1 MTSRYVVSSSLRL
14 TILPSGRLAAGD
26 SIWRTP
32 RELPPEALPVLLAF
46 ARPTSI
52 DAAQAALG
60 KHALGRD
67 RLVEIVDTLLEQNFL
82 AVADSAQVSIG
93 GFAALDVHLRMLRDS
108 YRVLAYKIAINRHVR
123 GKSVLEIGCGVG
135 VLSLLAEK
143 AGARRVIAVEET
155 SIADIAQTMFER
167 NGSKIDLRR
176 GNSRDVELDEKVEVV
191 IHEILGNDPLG
202 EDLLPILADARHR
215 FLAPGGRMIPGRL
228 QIACVGFHVDD
239 RPWLGPR
246 EAARRAR
253 ELDTLYGLDFS
264 AFADA
269 IEEKPSAFSR
279 LPPHFDSGD
288 LTTHI
293 LTREC
298 IVADIDLH
306 HDLDE
311 SPFGAAPEL
320 IVERSGRLGGVL
332 LYFRAHLDED
342 THVSNSPFLQTT
354 HWRHW
359 PLMFREIRPVRV
371 GDRIPLRT
379 HLTES
384 VTGQSLTIDLL

>member
-1 MTSRYVVSSSLRL
+1 
-14 TILPSGRLAAGD
+14 
-26 SIWRTP
+26 
-32 RELPPEALPVLLAF
+32 
-46 ARPTSI
+46 
-52 DAAQAALG
+52 
-60 KHALGRD
+60 
-67 RLVEIVDTLLEQNFL
+67 
-82 AVADSAQVSIG
+82 
-93 GFAALDVHLRMLRDS
+93 
-108 YRVLAYKIAINRHVR
+108 
-123 GKSVLEIGCGVG
+123 
-135 VLSLLAEK
+135 
-143 AGARRVIAVEET
+143 
-155 SIADIAQTMFER
+155 
-167 NGSKIDLRR
+167 
-176 GNSRDVELDEKVEVV
+176 
-191 IHEILGNDPLG
+191 
-202 EDLLPILADARHR
+202 
-215 FLAPGGRMIPGRL
+215 L

-239 RPWLGPR
+239 RPWLGPH

-279 LPPHFDSGD
+279 LPPDFDSGD